1 MWEVVPERRDLIKHG
16 LGVLLLIM
24 FPQRLPVRPDDSV
37 VTQRASQALV
47 NVRQQ
52 MQVTYVLLV
61 KDKRAERTSEVDASR
76 AVLLRLLLTLFQVTL
91 HLKLVINERFI

>member
-1 MWEVVPERRDLIKHG
+1 
-16 LGVLLLIM
+16 
-24 FPQRLPVRPDDSV
+24 
-37 VTQRASQALV
+37 
-47 NVRQQ
+47 

-76 AVLLRLLLTLFQVTL
+76 AMLLRFLLTLFQVTL